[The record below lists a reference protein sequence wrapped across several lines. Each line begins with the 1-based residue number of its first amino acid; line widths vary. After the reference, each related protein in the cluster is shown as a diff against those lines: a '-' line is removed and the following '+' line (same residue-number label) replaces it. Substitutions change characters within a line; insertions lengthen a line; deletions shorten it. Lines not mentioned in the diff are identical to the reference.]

1 MHPDLVLLLELQS
14 KDLTLLQADKALEV
28 IQAELQGL
36 ESHIGDAVSA
46 ADKAD
51 RALIDAKRRR
61 VESEAKVE
69 NYKKLVER
77 GRAHLDKVK
86 TPKEAAA
93 VNIELDIAGSSLA
106 REEADWQKL
115 SDLVSGLEVTARDTA
130 ERVATLREGQQVERA
145 EIEGRQK
152 AAMKVRAAALA
163 ERDRTAG
170 GINKPLRTRYERL
183 RSVRFFNMV
192 VALNGPACGS
202 CFTAVPLNRR
212 SQIRAGTLID
222 SCESCGVIIYAEEAV
237 EVVE

>member
-1 MHPDLVLLLELQS
+1 MHPDLVLLLELQT
-14 KDLTLLQADKALEV
+14 KDLSLLEADQALGAIL
-28 IQAELQGL
+28 AELQGL
-36 ESHIGDAVSA
+36 ESQIGDAVLA

-51 RALIDAKRRR
+51 RALTDAKRRR
-61 VESEAKVE
+61 TESEDKVE
-69 NYKKLVER
+69 NFRKLVER

-115 SDLVSGLEVTARDTA
+115 ADLVSGLEVTARETA
-130 ERVATLREGQQVERA
+130 ERVATLRDGQQTERT
-145 EIEGRQK
+145 EIVGRQK
-152 AAMKVRAAALA
+152 AATKVRAAALA
-163 ERDRTAG
+163 ERDKLAG

-183 RSVRFFNMV
+183 RSVRFSNMV

-222 SCESCGVIIYAEEAV
+222 SCESCGVIIYAAETV